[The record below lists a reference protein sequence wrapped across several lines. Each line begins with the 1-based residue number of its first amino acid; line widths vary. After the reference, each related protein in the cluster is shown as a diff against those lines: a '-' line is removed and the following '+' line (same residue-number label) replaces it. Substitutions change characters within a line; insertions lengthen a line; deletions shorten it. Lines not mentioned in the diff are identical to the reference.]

1 MLPLAPR
8 VLLDDRFGGVFAH
21 TPRCQPPTAEGPKPV
36 IFASANGRRGQRNR
50 PLIDLALERDFL
62 STWDLVADGFF
73 LLFDHGIYDPFVE
86 SSRCNGLDNAKLLP
100 LLTKRALA
108 KLRGDQMAKRLCSRS
123 DPQARADDQEMGWIG
138 AVI

>member
-108 KLRGDQMAKRLCSRS
+108 KLRGDQIAKGCVRDPTRS
-123 DPQARADDQEMGWIG
+123 ARADRKWVGFG